1 MTNNLSS
8 LKLIFICVGQLFY
21 FHQPGPKSN
30 FGYYVTINEANAKLQ
45 EVTLSGDS
53 IYDES
58 DENKWLKKLP
68 KVDHAMQK
76 LLILP
81 FY

>member
-1 MTNNLSS
+1 MN
-8 LKLIFICVGQLFY
+8 KLQLNFIYVGQLFY

-30 FGYYVTINEANAKLQ
+30 FGYYVTIDDANAQLQ
-45 EVTLSGDS
+45 EVISSGDS

-58 DENKWLKKLP
+58 DEKKWLKQLP

>member
-1 MTNNLSS
+1 M
-8 LKLIFICVGQLFY
+8 KLIFICVGQLFY
-21 FHQPGPKSN
+21 FHQPGPKAN
-30 FGYYVTINEANAKLQ
+30 FGYHVILNDANAQLQ

-58 DENKWLKKLP
+58 DEKKWLKQLP